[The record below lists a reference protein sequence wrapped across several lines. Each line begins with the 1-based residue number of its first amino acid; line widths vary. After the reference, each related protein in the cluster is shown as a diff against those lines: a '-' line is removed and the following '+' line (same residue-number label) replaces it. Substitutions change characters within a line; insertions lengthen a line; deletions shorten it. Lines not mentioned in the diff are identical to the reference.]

1 MIYWITLK
9 TMHKMNQEE
18 KRNKT
23 LRLSDAST
31 VDMDFSSDEDL
42 DCFQP
47 DYTLYSDFDVKNLF
61 EEPKSNWEE
70 EYSTLNQKLEEIF
83 AQLELEIEPVNI
95 RDYKSLS
102 SNSVN
107 LNTVLN
113 SKLCRRRATMP
124 PKSTNNL

>member
-1 MIYWITLK
+1 
-9 TMHKMNQEE
+9 MNQEE

-31 VDMDFSSDEDL
+31 VDMDFSSDEEL
-42 DCFQP
+42 DISQS
-47 DYTLYSDFDVKNLF
+47 DYPLYSNFDVKHLF
-61 EEPKSNWEE
+61 EEPKSDWEE

-95 RDYKSLS
+95 RDYKCLS